1 MSFKTFS
8 DFLVDIKNPVRF
20 IGGRIIANV
29 RISFLEH
36 LVGLVA
42 LNKDL
47 PTPKLEHEKLGR
59 LFQLNQAA
67 ARGYLE
73 DKVVSLYD
81 SLEFA
86 RKNSF
91 REFSDLIGPGLTA
104 PKFTETEL
112 QLLF

>member
-42 LNKDL
+42 CNQAL
-47 PTPKLEHEKLGR
+47 PTPKLEVEKLGR

-73 DKVVSLYD
+73 DRVVSLYD
-81 SLEFA
+81 SLEHA

-91 REFSDLIGPGLTA
+91 REFSVLIGPGITA
-104 PKFTETEL
+104 PAFTESEL
-112 QLLF
+112 QTLF

>member
-47 PTPKLEHEKLGR
+47 PTPKLETEKLGR

-91 REFSDLIGPGLTA
+91 KELSNLIGPGLTA
-104 PKFTETEL
+104 PKFTENEL